1 MRPFTASAPRLGW
14 RPFMTSRSPYLL
26 LIVFLFAPSLV
37 HGASVT
43 APYAI
48 DFSTFAAG
56 DTPIPNVTESPSDKW
71 TVTADHKYRVSDDVV
86 SASVADRSAA
96 LNITNLFGR
105 DFEISTRF
113 KLAQFPANI
122 PANYHA
128 EIGLGAFPDSTSLGD
143 TSGSK
148 Y

>member
-1 MRPFTASAPRLGW
+1 
-14 RPFMTSRSPYLL
+14 MTSRSPYLP
-26 LIVFLFAPSLV
+26 LILFLFAPGLL
-37 HGASVT
+37 HAASVT

-71 TVTADHKYRVSDDVV
+71 TITADHKYRVSDDVV

-113 KLAQFPANI
+113 TLAQFPATI
-122 PANYHA
+122 PSGYQA
-128 EIGLGAFPDSTSLGD
+128 EIGLAAFSASTRNRC
-143 TSGSK
+143 SK
-148 Y
+148 RHRVPPHRRR